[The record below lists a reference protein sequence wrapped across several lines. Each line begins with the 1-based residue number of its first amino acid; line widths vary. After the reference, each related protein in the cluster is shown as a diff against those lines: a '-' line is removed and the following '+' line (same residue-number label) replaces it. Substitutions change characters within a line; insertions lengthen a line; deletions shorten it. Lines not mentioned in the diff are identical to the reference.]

1 MSDTQYRVVKVKT
14 GEYRI
19 QYKLSPHNVYD
30 WEFIGGEKIYKNRE
44 DAQRWVDRKIIVEE

>member
-19 QYKLSPHNVYD
+19 QYKLSPYSVYNWKFRGD
-30 WEFIGGEKIYKNRE
+30 EKIYETRE
-44 DAQRWVDRKIIVEE
+44 EAQRWVDRQIVVEE